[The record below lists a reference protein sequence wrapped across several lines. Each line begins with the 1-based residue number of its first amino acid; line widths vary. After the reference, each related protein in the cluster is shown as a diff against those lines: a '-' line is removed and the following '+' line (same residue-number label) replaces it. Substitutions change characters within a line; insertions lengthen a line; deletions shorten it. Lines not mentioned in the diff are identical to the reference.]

1 MRLTPN
7 DAGLIEVALGPGF
20 TREDLAFVK
29 SFRGRRW
36 EGRRKVWIVPD
47 RDEALARLLE
57 RFRGRVAQIGR
68 AEAQAERWEPALER
82 TRAALA
88 LRGYSPQTQR
98 AYLGHIERFFT
109 WLEPPG
115 ERVGADVDAGAGNP
129 GVVSPGAVSPSAVSR
144 GAVSRG
150 AENPDATL
158 GGSSGHG
165 SSAAPPSAEHP
176 AARYLLHLVEE
187 KCVSRSYHN
196 QAVSA
201 LRFFFDRVAGRPA
214 LARKLPRPKRR
225 RRLPEVLSRGEV
237 SRLLDA
243 VRHPKHR
250 ALTLLIYSSGLR
262 VSEAVRL
269 RPEDL
274 DAERG
279 LIRVRRGKGGKDR
292 YTLLSERARDAVRIY
307 RMAFP
312 VGRWLF
318 PGARPERHYSV
329 RSIQKVITRAGASA
343 GIEKRVTPHVLRHS
357 FATHLL
363 EAGTDLRFIQELLG
377 HRSSRTTELYTHV
390 SRPQLAAI
398 RNPLDD
404 LE

>member
-1 MRLTPN
+1 M
-7 DAGLIEVALGPGF
+7 
-20 TREDLAFVK
+20 
-29 SFRGRRW
+29 
-36 EGRRKVWIVPD
+36 
-47 RDEALARLLE
+47 ARLLR
-57 RFRGRVAQIGR
+57 RFGGRVAQTAL
-68 AEAQAERWEPALER
+68 AETDPIRWQAAVER
-82 TRAALA
+82 TKEELS
-88 LRGYSPQTQR
+88 LRGYSPQTQKV
-98 AYLGHIERFFT
+98 YLGHVERFFT
-109 WLEPPG
+109 WLERHD
-115 ERVGADVDAGAGNP
+115 ERTGAAENARAVIPSDTVEGR
-129 GVVSPGAVSPSAVSR
+129 SPKSPSD
-144 GAVSRG
+144 
-150 AENPDATL
+150 PHQ
-158 GGSSGHG
+158 SGD
-165 SSAAPPSAEHP
+165 HP
-176 AARYLLHLVEE
+176 AARYLLYLVDE
-187 KCVSRSYHN
+187 KRVSRSYHN

-201 LRFFFDRVAGRPA
+201 LRFYFDRVVGTPA
-214 LARKLPRPKRR
+214 LAEKLPRPKRE
-225 RRLPEVLSRGEV
+225 RRLPQVLSRGEV
-237 SRLLDA
+237 SRLIDA
-243 VRHPKHR
+243 VAHPKHR

-292 YTLLSERARDAVRIY
+292 YTLLSDRALDAVRIY

-318 PGARPERHYSV
+318 PGARPGRHYSV
-329 RSIQKVITRAGASA
+329 RSIQKVITQAGASA

-390 SRPQLAAI
+390 SHPQLAAI